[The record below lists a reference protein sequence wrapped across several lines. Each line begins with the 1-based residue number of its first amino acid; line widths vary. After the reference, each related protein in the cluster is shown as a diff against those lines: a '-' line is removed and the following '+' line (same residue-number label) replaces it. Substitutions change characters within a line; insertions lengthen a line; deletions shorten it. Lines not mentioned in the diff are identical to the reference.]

1 MTVLELI
8 NYLEQFEDHLPVYAY
23 NESGYM
29 KKIKVKPIN
38 VQLKKTT
45 KYEPISL
52 ILINP
57 DKV

>member
-1 MTVLELI
+1 MTVFDLI
-8 NYLEQFEDHLPVYAY
+8 NHLYTLDPKLPIYAY

-29 KKIKVKPIN
+29 KEIKVKPIN
-38 VQLKKTT
+38 VQLKKTPR
-45 KYEPISL
+45 YEAISL